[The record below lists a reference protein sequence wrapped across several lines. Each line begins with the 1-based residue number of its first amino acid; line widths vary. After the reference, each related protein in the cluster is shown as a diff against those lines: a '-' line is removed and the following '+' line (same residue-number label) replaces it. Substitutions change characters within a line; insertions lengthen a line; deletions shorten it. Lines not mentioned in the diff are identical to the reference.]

1 VAKDGD
7 VLKPLK
13 RMEKPMEKR
22 ISWSI
27 IAMFLVASL
36 WVGGAVA
43 APPLAKEVAAAGS
56 VTLKVLN
63 PRGESEP
70 PQNLAVTARVRDLSG
85 KKIGLYWLGKP
96 DGDVFFAR
104 VQKLLEEKFP
114 TAKVLQYTGGFDIG
128 DALAAK
134 VAKEVDTFVYGVG
147 D

>member
-1 VAKDGD
+1 
-7 VLKPLK
+7 
-13 RMEKPMEKR
+13 MEKGT
-22 ISWSI
+22 SWSMV
-27 IAMFLVASL
+27 AMFVVVCF
-36 WVGGAVA
+36 WVGGVVV
-43 APPLAKEVAAAGS
+43 APPLADEVAAAGS

-70 PQNLAVTARVRDLSG
+70 PPNLAITARVTDLAG

-134 VAKEVDTFVYGVG
+134 IAKEVDTFVYGVG

>member
-1 VAKDGD
+1 
-7 VLKPLK
+7 
-13 RMEKPMEKR
+13 MEKR
-22 ISWSI
+22 TSWLRI
-27 IAMFLVASL
+27 VMFVVASL
-36 WVGGAVA
+36 WVSGAVV
-43 APPLAKEVAAAGS
+43 APPLADEVTAAGS

-70 PQNLAVTARVRDLSG
+70 PPNLAIAGRVTDLAG

-96 DGDVFFAR
+96 DGDVFFDR

-114 TAKVLQYTGGFDIG
+114 TAKVLRYTGAFDIG

-134 VAKEVDTFVYGVG
+134 IAKEVDTFVYGVG

>member
-1 VAKDGD
+1 M
-7 VLKPLK
+7 
-13 RMEKPMEKR
+13 RER
-22 ISWSI
+22 TISSI

-43 APPLAKEVAAAGS
+43 AAPSASGGAAAGS

-63 PRGESEP
+63 PRGESESP
-70 PQNLAVTARVRDLSG
+70 PNLAISGRVTDLAG

-104 VQKLLEEKFP
+104 IQKLLEEKFP
-114 TAKVLQYTGGFDIG
+114 TATVLRYTGAFDIG
-128 DALAAK
+128 DGLAAK
-134 VAKEVDTFVYGVG
+134 MAKEVDTFIYGVG

>member
-1 VAKDGD
+1 
-7 VLKPLK
+7 
-13 RMEKPMEKR
+13 MQKR
-22 ISWSI
+22 INWLLIGVSL
-27 IAMFLVASL
+27 LVTL
-36 WVGGAVA
+36 CWVGSVA
-43 APPLAKEVAAAGS
+43 AQ

-63 PRGESEP
+63 PRGESDP
-70 PQNLAVTARVRDLSG
+70 PPNFAITGRVTDLAG

-96 DGDVFFAR
+96 DGDVFFDR

-114 TAKVLQYTGGFDIG
+114 TAKVLRYTGAFDIG

>member
-1 VAKDGD
+1 
-7 VLKPLK
+7 
-13 RMEKPMEKR
+13 MEKPMKKR
-22 ISWSI
+22 TSWSI
-27 IAMFLVASL
+27 IAMFLIASL
-36 WVGGAVA
+36 WIGGAVV

-70 PQNLAVTARVRDLSG
+70 PPNLAITGRVTDLAG

-96 DGDVFFAR
+96 DGDVFFDR

-114 TAKVLQYTGGFDIG
+114 TVTVLRYTGAFDLG
-128 DALAAK
+128 DGLAAK
-134 VAKEVDTFVYGVG
+134 LAKEVDTFVYGVG

>member
-1 VAKDGD
+1 MK
-7 VLKPLK
+7 K
-13 RMEKPMEKR
+13 RAC
-22 ISWSI
+22 WLI
-27 IAMFLVASL
+27 IGMFLVASL
-36 WVGGAVA
+36 SVSGAIA
-43 APPLAKEVAAAGS
+43 APPSAKGVKAAGS

-70 PQNLAVTARVRDLSG
+70 PPNLAITARVTDLAG

-114 TAKVLQYTGGFDIG
+114 TATVLQYTGAFGIG

-134 VAKEVDTFVYGVG
+134 IAREVDTFVYGVG

>member
-1 VAKDGD
+1 MAKGTG
-7 VLKPLK
+7 
-13 RMEKPMEKR
+13 
-22 ISWSI
+22 WSI
-27 IAMFLVASL
+27 IATFLVASL
-36 WVGGAVA
+36 WAVGAVV
-43 APPLAKEVAAAGS
+43 APPLANEATAAGS
-56 VTLKVLN
+56 VTLTVLN

-70 PQNLAVTARVRDLSG
+70 PKNLAPTARVRDLSG

-114 TAKVLQYTGGFDIG
+114 TAKVVQYTGGFDIG